1 MPTQKNDKSQKTG
14 SKQQTVQLLQKAY
27 RMEVETVMN
36 YLANSIYLDGMQ
48 AEEVKRAL
56 SSDVTEE
63 LGHARRL
70 GQRIKQV
77 GGRIPG
83 SLELKFDQE
92 SLRPPQST
100 TDVRSVINGVIEAEH
115 AAIDHY
121 REIIHH
127 AESSDDPVTMDLAT
141 QILADEEEHLR
152 LFEGFMAEIES
163 RD

>member
-1 MPTQKNDKSQKTG
+1 MPTQRHDKSQKTD
-14 SKQQTVQLLQKAY
+14 SKQQTVQMLQKAY

-70 GQRIKQV
+70 AHRLKQI

-83 SLELKFDQE
+83 SLELTFDQE

-100 TDVRSVINGVIEAEH
+100 TDVGSVINGVIEAEH
-115 AAIDHY
+115 AAIEHY
-121 REIIHH
+121 RDIIHH
-127 AESSDDPVTMDLAT
+127 AESSDDPVTADIAI
-141 QILADEEEHLR
+141 QILGEEEAHLT
-152 LFEGFMAEIES
+152 LFQGFQAALDSGE
-163 RD
+163 

>member
-1 MPTQKNDKSQKTG
+1 
-14 SKQQTVQLLQKAY
+14 
-27 RMEVETVMN
+27 MEVETVMN

-70 GQRIKQV
+70 GQRLKQI

-100 TDVRSVINGVIEAEH
+100 TDVGSVINGVIEAEQS
-115 AAIDHY
+115 AIEHY
-121 REIIHH
+121 RDIVHH
-127 AESSDDPVTMDLAT
+127 AESNEDHVTADLAI
-141 QILADEEEHLR
+141 QILGDEEEHLS
-152 LFEGFMAEIES
+152 LFEGFRAELES